1 MEQADGLLA
10 YILVNILDV
19 AQFELSHGVA
29 WHVFTMLESKK
40 KKKKKNS
47 WLHYMPRFLV
57 NRCIASVPLM

>member
-40 KKKKKNS
+40 KKNIHGFTTCLDS
-47 WLHYMPRFLV
+47 L
-57 NRCIASVPLM
+57 